1 MGTRQGCNKQ
11 SDHLAQASS
20 VEKITFTSVDWLAI
34 VAVLPWSSLS
44 FKLEVNFT
52 ELRKPVVTVGTS
64 FDSIGIV
71 VDSHKLQLSF
81 GKRIE
86 GSWR

>member
-1 MGTRQGCNKQ
+1 M
-11 SDHLAQASS
+11 
-20 VEKITFTSVDWLAI
+20 
-34 VAVLPWSSLS
+34 LPWSSLS